1 MEESLKGKLTEEEW
15 SHLRD
20 DAKWTTSWTITSG
33 FKIQKILRDY
43 HPGSEPCARCKAI
56 ASKLGYPV

>member
-1 MEESLKGKLTEEEW
+1 MEESLKGKLTEEELK
-15 SHLRD
+15 HLRE
-20 DAKWTTSWTITSG
+20 DAEFLTVRQIKAG